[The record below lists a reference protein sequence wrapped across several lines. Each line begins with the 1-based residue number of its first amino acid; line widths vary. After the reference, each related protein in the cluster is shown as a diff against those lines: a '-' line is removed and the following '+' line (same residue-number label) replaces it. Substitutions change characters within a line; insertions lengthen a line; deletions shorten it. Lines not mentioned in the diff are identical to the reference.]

1 MNAERNFCCSS
12 FGCSNQTRTS
22 TFLHKY
28 HCPKILRRN
37 PVFEREPEF
46 SPLRLAND
54 PPRLSGRPRPRVV
67 SRTSSETI
75 CGQNEKFSPSGDSG
89 TRNAVGLLKGKEGHS
104 YLRNLRTHAHS
115 CFCMLL
121 LIVIMN
127 EEEISPAP
135 PSELT
140 SLLPRIGVQN
150 VDG

>member
-1 MNAERNFCCSS
+1 MRDHATYPSI
-12 FGCSNQTRTS
+12 
-22 TFLHKY
+22 FLHKY

-54 PPRLSGRPRPRVV
+54 PPRLSVRPRPRVV

-75 CGQNEKFSPSGDSG
+75 CGQNEKFSTSGDSG

-104 YLRNLRTHAHS
+104 YLRNLRVHA

-140 SLLPRIGVQN
+140 FLLPRIGVQN
-150 VDG
+150 DGRDG